1 MKEHS
6 SAFDSLLSLI
16 PAKYFYDD
24 ATQDQWQQKK
34 ASKAEAKQ
42 KKKAK
47 FNTSLKESANE
58 YQNSYATAKD
68 VMENKQQKEN
78 AKHITS
84 KKINVSNGSSI
95 KGEKEEEEEEEV
107 LPEEGSDVLNQ
118 SSVEE
123 EEEGEEEG
131 EEEEEEVLITP
142 QTHLIFD
149 DEGNEIEDQEQE
161 PNTKQKKNGK
171 SKKPE
176 LSEEEEAKRKE
187 NLAKLKEKLESK
199 INNLREK
206 RKAVGTKTAGAP
218 TSREQILAERRRREE
233 SKQQKRKHEELEEND
248 DVEDND
254 SGESEDERSN
264 DEEDH
269 AVLYGNIAFLD
280 GSQLTSNLSSI
291 RRSAD
296 KKKKQ
301 GPANKDIKA
310 HLLKLEQKKRKL
322 ENLSQEEQAKQK
334 EKDKWQRVMSQ
345 AEGIKL
351 KDDEKLLKK
360 ALKRKEKK
368 KLKSELEWKE
378 RQQVVKDTVSARAK
392 RREENLKARKDGK
405 GQKRKNLPKLRKFT
419 GVVNKNKNGQNKKK
433 RAGFEGSAKSRSK
446 K

>member
-1 MKEHS
+1 MSNSLEERLKEHS

-34 ASKAEAKQ
+34 ASKEESKS

-47 FNTSLKESANE
+47 FNPSTKDNADE
-58 YQNSYATAKD
+58 YMNSYATAKD
-68 VMENKQQKEN
+68 VMENKQQKESE
-78 AKHITS
+78 KHLASERSETP
-84 KKINVSNGSSI
+84 NGSSI
-95 KGEKEEEEEEEV
+95 RKGKELTTSADESEMSNESGVEEEKEEEAFI
-107 LPEEGSDVLNQ
+107 LPQAN
-118 SSVEE
+118 
-123 EEEGEEEG
+123 
-131 EEEEEEVLITP
+131 
-142 QTHLIFD
+142 LIFD
-149 DEGNEIEDQEQE
+149 DEGNEIADQKQDSNSK
-161 PNTKQKKNGK
+161 PKKDGKLQKKR
-171 SKKPE
+171 E

-187 NLAKLKEKLESK
+187 NLAKLKERLESK

-206 RKAVGTKTAGAP
+206 RKAVGTKSAGAP
-218 TSREQILAERRRREE
+218 TSREQILAERKRRQE

-248 DVEDND
+248 DND
-254 SGESEDERSN
+254 
-264 DEEDH
+264 DEEEEEEEEEFENEKSDDKDQ
-269 AVLYGNIAFLD
+269 AVLYGNIAFSD
-280 GSQLTSNLSSI
+280 GSQLTSNLSSV

-310 HLLKLEQKKRKL
+310 HLLKLEKKKRKL
-322 ENLSQEEQAKQK
+322 ENMSQEEQAKQK
-334 EKDKWQRVMSQ
+334 EKDKWSRVMSQ

-368 KLKSELEWKE
+368 KLKSEIEWKD
-378 RQQVVKDTVSARAK
+378 RQQAVKDTVAARAK
-392 RREENLKARKDGK
+392 RREENLKARKEGK

-419 GVVNKNKNGQNKKK
+419 GVVNKSKNGQNKKK